1 MSIAFSVAFLEIVNT
16 CQSWSCFSGRGRS
29 VEHMCVGC
37 VALQWML
44 LCFVA
49 LVDSVE
55 LWFSMPFALWGART
69 QWPCF
74 RWSVPREDRG
84 GSFSCLRRRGHLGTA
99 SRIAHVLDC
108 SCHRAHFRIVCVELR
123 RQRGLLPGRP
133 YCCAFECGVHGQFR
147 FPVDSLGR
155 SSEGN
160 L

>member
-84 GSFSCLRRRGHLGTA
+84 GSFSCLRRRGRWGAAETHWLYM
-99 SRIAHVLDC
+99 INAHVFSRSLE
-108 SCHRAHFRIVCVELR
+108 RAPQTTNYI
-123 RQRGLLPGRP
+123 
-133 YCCAFECGVHGQFR
+133 
-147 FPVDSLGR
+147 
-155 SSEGN
+155 
-160 L
+160 